1 MCPPV
6 ASRNWVNTNRANT
19 QVRPYE
25 LLLLDEA
32 IRGISSMT
40 YPATR
45 ELAKRIA
52 AVHASDIGDAA
63 RAQARNAVLDTL
75 GVILAGRGDE

>member
-1 MCPPV
+1 M
-6 ASRNWVNTNRANT
+6 
-19 QVRPYE
+19 
-25 LLLLDEA
+25 
-32 IRGISSMT
+32 I

-52 AVHASDIGDAA
+52 AVRSFRTSALQA

-75 GVILAGRGDE
+75 GVILAGRGR

>member
-1 MCPPV
+1 
-6 ASRNWVNTNRANT
+6 
-19 QVRPYE
+19 
-25 LLLLDEA
+25 
-32 IRGISSMT
+32 MT

-52 AVHASDIGDAA
+52 AARPSDIGEAA

-75 GVILAGRGDE
+75 GVILAGQGR